1 MSSPTSDVGTH
12 HVNAVVSQLVADLS
26 ARTFIKL
33 SILSMTTTA
42 INGGREAR
50 RLFIALTGISR
61 TQLINPKAQRNN
73 LAQAKL

>member
-1 MSSPTSDVGTH
+1 MSSPTSDVGPH

-26 ARTFIKL
+26 ARTLIKL

-42 INGGREAR
+42 IEGGREAR